1 MAGVTARA
9 AVASRP
15 TSRVESSRSRSTIK
29 QNRASDAVGG
39 ATADFGRTG
48 RPERGVVVSDGEHID
63 ASRSI
68 PWHIESIEG
77 R

>member
-1 MAGVTARA
+1 VTARVD
-9 AVASRP
+9 VAGC
-15 TSRVESSRSRSTIK
+15 TSARVELRLPRSTIK